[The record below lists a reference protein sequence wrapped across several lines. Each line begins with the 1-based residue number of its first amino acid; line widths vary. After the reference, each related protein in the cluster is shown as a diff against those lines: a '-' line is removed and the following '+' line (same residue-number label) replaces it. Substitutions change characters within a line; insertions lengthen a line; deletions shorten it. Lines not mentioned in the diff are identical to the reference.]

1 MANKQSNMDESG
13 MTNKQSNDTNDSTKR
28 SKIFL
33 AVVSVFSTV
42 VLIAIVVIGWQL
54 YQSAQAEKK
63 MRQLAELTWT
73 PIDSSAKKESEPA
86 EKVDMTEDEE
96 SVPEEKTYPTL
107 SQADIPVPEKYVDIS
122 ALQAE
127 ANADIYSW
135 IYIPDTGID
144 YPVLQHP
151 EELDYYL
158 KHNIDGRN
166 GYPGCIYTQRMNSKD
181 WMDKNTV
188 IYGHNMGNG
197 TMFAHLH
204 YYEDATF
211 FEENPYIYIYTEDT
225 LKAYRIFAAYE
236 YSDRHVLL
244 FNDISTDESYL
255 RYLDSI
261 FEMEGINN
269 NFDTEMEF
277 DARDRIITL
286 STCIKNKETRRYLVQ
301 AVLVAE
307 ESSI

>member
-1 MANKQSNMDESG
+1 
-13 MTNKQSNDTNDSTKR
+13 MTNRQSDHKKNN

-33 AVVSVFSTV
+33 AAASVFAAV
-42 VLIAIVVIGWQL
+42 VLIAIAVAGWQL
-54 YQSAQAEKK
+54 YRSAQAEKK

-73 PIDSSAKKESEPA
+73 PIDSSKKEKPGSTDNENMAADDEPF
-86 EKVDMTEDEE
+86 
-96 SVPEEKTYPTL
+96 PEEKTYPTL

-122 ALQAE
+122 VLQAE

-144 YPVLQHP
+144 YPILQHP
-151 EELDYYL
+151 EEMDYYL

-166 GYPGCIYTQRMNSKD
+166 GYPGCIYTERMNSKD

-204 YYEDATF
+204 YYEDTAF
-211 FEENPYIYIYTEDT
+211 FEENPYIYIYSEDT
-225 LKAYRIFAAYE
+225 LRAYQIFAAYE
-236 YSDRHVLL
+236 YSDQHILM
-244 FNDISTDESYL
+244 FNDTRTDESYL
-255 RYLDSI
+255 SYLDSI
-261 FEMEGINN
+261 FENEGFNN
-269 NFDTEMEF
+269 NFDTDVEF

-286 STCIKNKETRRYLVQ
+286 STCIKNKDTRRYLVQ